1 MYFPAGTSMC
11 MNASSLLRS
20 EVTFG
25 DDADLFRPERF
36 MELDAEQRKETPRE
50 VFDTLKPWD
59 GAR

>member
-1 MYFPAGTSMC
+1 MC